1 MPFCPPSLRLALYPL
16 SHELLGQTFGE
27 FGVFLRFSAADAD
40 AADAAPGFVEYG
52 HASGQRGEARI
63 AEVRDGEVFPDEAI
77 VERLRGQFHAHGGV
91 CLALGDGSGALGGAV
106 QAEEGGE
113 LARAVDDGDADGG
126 ASGCFGFEPTS
137 TSITARNGMALF
149 MERFLG

>member
-1 MPFCPPSLRLALYPL
+1 MACLLPAVPSIGALSL
-16 SHELLGQTFGE
+16 SHELLSQTFGE

-77 VERLRGQFHAHGGV
+77 VERLRGPVSYTHLVRCETVFYKEQ
-91 CLALGDGSGALGGAV
+91 
-106 QAEEGGE
+106 
-113 LARAVDDGDADGG
+113 
-126 ASGCFGFEPTS
+126 
-137 TSITARNGMALF
+137 
-149 MERFLG
+149 RFL

>member
-1 MPFCPPSLRLALYPL
+1 MPAVPSIAALFL

-52 HASGQRGEARI
+52 HASGQRGKTRI

-77 VERLRGQFHAHGGV
+77 VERLRGRFHAHGGI
-91 CLALGDGSGALGGAV
+91 CLAPGDGFGAFGGAV

-126 ASGCFGFEPTS
+126 ASGGFGFEPDP
-137 TSITARNGMALF
+137 ARPSRRGTEWRCSW
-149 MERFLG
+149 ERFLG